1 MLIAVISCA
10 RCTETNH
17 PSTRYCGKCGLPLGS
32 MRPDAGAGSDAL
44 GPYEHPEPA
53 DPDAGR
59 ALRDLVTRSGFD
71 ASASGHG
78 WRMIVPL
85 HLDRHQAVF
94 AGYAGIDAE
103 GRAIV
108 SLVSVCGPASDRDAR
123 ALLRLN
129 ARIVDGHFAIKNLR
143 GEDYF
148 VVIRNLPAEHAAQAD
163 ANGLVR
169 RIAEAAD
176 DLEDRLSRGR
186 DLY

>member
-10 RCTETNH
+10 RCTESNH

-44 GPYEHPEPA
+44 GPYEAPEPA
-53 DPDAGR
+53 DPDAGH

-71 ASASGHG
+71 ASPSGHG
-78 WRMIVPL
+78 WRMVVPL
-85 HLDRHQAVF
+85 RLDRRQAV
-94 AGYAGIDAE
+94 YAGHAGSDAM
-103 GRAIV
+103 RRPIV
-108 SLVSVCGPASDRDAR
+108 ALVSVCGPANDRDAR
-123 ALLRLN
+123 ILLKLN
-129 ARIVDGHFAIKNLR
+129 ARIVDGHFAIKTLR

-148 VVIRNLPAEHAAQAD
+148 VVIQNLPAERVVHVD
-163 ANGLVR
+163 AEELVR

>member
-10 RCTETNH
+10 RCTESNH
-17 PSTRYCGKCGLPLGS
+17 PSTRYCSKCGLPLGS
-32 MRPDAGAGSDAL
+32 MRPDASAASDAL
-44 GPYEHPEPA
+44 GPYETPDAA

-59 ALRDLVTRSGFD
+59 AVRDLVTRSGFE
-71 ASASGHG
+71 STPSGHG
-78 WRMIVPL
+78 WRMVVPL
-85 HLDRHQAVF
+85 RLDRRQAVF

-103 GRAIV
+103 RRPIV

-123 ALLRLN
+123 ALLKLN
-129 ARIVDGHFAIKNLR
+129 ARIVDGHFAIKTLR

-148 VVIRNLPAEHAAQAD
+148 VVIQNLTAEHAAQAD
-163 ANGLVR
+163 ALGLVR
-169 RIAEAAD
+169 RIAESAD